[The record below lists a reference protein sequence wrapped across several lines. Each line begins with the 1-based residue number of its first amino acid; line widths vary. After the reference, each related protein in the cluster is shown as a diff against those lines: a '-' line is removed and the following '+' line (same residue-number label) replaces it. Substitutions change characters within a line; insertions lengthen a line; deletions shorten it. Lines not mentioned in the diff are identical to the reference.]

1 MLRLKKILEKVL
13 KSIRMSSLER
23 RKRIFM
29 RKNLELKNH
38 NQHLNNQQIK
48 VLTRLTSGIMNLRPQ
63 DLTLFS

>member
-1 MLRLKKILEKVL
+1 
-13 KSIRMSSLER
+13 MSSLER
-23 RKRIFM
+23 RRRIFM
-29 RKNLELKNH
+29 RKSWELQNH